1 MPPGALFSSDVG
13 RQTLQNIVKTLIP
26 QWRDGLRTFQLD
38 SIPLILDNQDIF
50 CITATGE
57 GKSALFAIPILVHE
71 EIFKNKISYPEF
83 LAPIRQEPVGIV
95 VTPTKGL
102 SNNIVKE
109 LQDQF
114 RITAFAYTRENIAEK
129 ARAGLN
135 VDKEIADCQY
145 QIICV
150 DPEHL
155 REPSWIKISDSPK
168 FRKNVIFCC
177 AEEAHVIDEWGLD
190 FRPHFRHIGSF
201 FRGRLP
207 STKSIFAITA
217 TMQPGSP
224 FESVCLSLGFSGPKF
239 HLLRYSNEC
248 PNVEISVKL
257 LTTAIGGREFP
268 QLLPYLNQCRKTI
281 IHVRTIELGYRVF
294 LYIFRNAPQTYNR
307 HYRIRM
313 YSALAPDQYNKRTVE
328 LLLNDGRCQIV
339 IATKAFS
346 LGIHAKTLQ
355 DSISIGTPDTQC
367 ELDQSGGRVGRDR
380 NTNARRIVFV
390 TSKEMGEA
398 HKRTRNI
405 ATKTRCMDLAK
416 SQFLTEKICRVSRL
430 NKIYANPPIETS
442 FLDCIQAKRR
452 LPCDV
457 CRTRYDLLDTSILTF
472 PPSPHLSKLPP
483 FKIHSDMSQSNKKRG
498 ARADKP
504 TKKEADGI
512 RKGLA
517 IYEREVYL
525 EERLRL
531 PHRNIPHSF
540 YFPPEITDLISEEIL
555 KIDSIESLTDRLK
568 PIDRIFKSTQAEKLF
583 AYMST
588 LRLDIEKSRNSK
600 SKYKQVPIISKS
612 SSDAGMYE

>member
-26 QWRDGLRTFQLD
+26 QWRDGLHTFQLD

-114 RITAFAYTRENIAEK
+114 RITAFAYTPQ
-129 ARAGLN
+129 AGLN

-145 QIICV
+145 QIIC
-150 DPEHL
+150 
-155 REPSWIKISDSPK
+155 PSWIKISDSPK
-168 FRKNVIFCC
+168 FRKN
-177 AEEAHVIDEWGLD
+177 AHVIDEW
-190 FRPHFRHIGSF
+190 GSF

-224 FESVCLSLGFSGPKF
+224 FELVCLSLGFSGPKF
-239 HLLRYSNEC
+239 HLLCYSNEC

-268 QLLPYLNQCRKTI
+268 QLLPYLNQ
-281 IHVRTIELGYRVF
+281 
-294 LYIFRNAPQTYNR
+294 
-307 HYRIRM
+307 
-313 YSALAPDQYNKRTVE
+313 SPDQYNKRTVE
-328 LLLNDGRCQIV
+328 LLLNDGRS
-339 IATKAFS
+339 FS
-346 LGIHAKTLQ
+346 L

-367 ELDQSGGRVGRDR
+367 ELDQSGGRVGL
-380 NTNARRIVFV
+380 FV

-398 HKRTRNI
+398 HKRTQNI
-405 ATKTRCMDLAK
+405 ATKIRCMDLAK
-416 SQFLTEKICRVSRL
+416 SQFLTETICRISCL

-457 CRTRYDLLDTSILTF
+457 CRTRYDLLDTSILAF

-483 FKIHSDMSQSNKKRG
+483 FEIHSDMSQINKKRG

-504 TKKEADGI
+504 TKKEADSI

-540 YFPPEITDLISEEIL
+540 YFPPKITDLISEEIL
-555 KIDSIESLTDRLK
+555 KIDSIESLKDQLK
-568 PIDRIFKSTQAEKLF
+568 PIDWIFKSTTLTRKRRPLEDTTNESKPIKRKVT
-583 AYMST
+583 MTST
-588 LRLDIEKSRNSK
+588 EAKAFYARPTYNIRKPIEPVDSNLPRSSRNK
-600 SKYKQVPIISKS
+600 H
-612 SSDAGMYE
+612 